1 MAADVLSDLLKTVR
15 LTGATYFEIVARDP
29 WAVASPKREQILPRI
44 LPDADH
50 LIAYH
55 VVTAGRCFATV
66 AGGKPIAL
74 EAGQVLV
81 ITSADTHTMS
91 SSPRLRANPPMPD
104 ILQVAAAAN
113 KPFCINVGDGPIS
126 TNLVCGYLAC
136 DAQPFNPLLD
146 SLPPVI
152 KAGNRASAG
161 AGWISQFISLAVA
174 ETAGKHAGSE
184 SVLTKLSE
192 LLFIDVVRRHLE
204 TLPPKQAGW
213 LSGLRDPLIGKVL
226 SLMHARPAHNWTI
239 DELAREAGTS
249 RSVLAE
255 RFANLIGIPPIHYLA
270 KWRMQIA
277 SELLRSG
284 KTSLARIAVDVGYE
298 SEASF
303 SRAFKKMVG
312 VSPSAWR
319 RQGATVGVE

>member
-15 LTGATYFEIVARDP
+15 LTGAAYFEIVARDP
-29 WAVASPKREQILPRI
+29 WAVASPTREQILPRI

-81 ITSADTHTMS
+81 ITSADSHTMS
-91 SSPRLRANPPMPD
+91 SGPGLRADPPMPD

-152 KAGNRASAG
+152 KVGDRASDG

-174 ETAGKHAGSE
+174 EATGKHAGSE

-192 LLFIDVVRRHLE
+192 LLFIEVVRRHLE
-204 TLPPKQAGW
+204 SLPPEHAGW
-213 LSGLRDPLIGKVL
+213 LAGLRDPLIGKVM
-226 SLMHARPAHNWTI
+226 SLMHARPAHDWTI
-239 DELAREAGTS
+239 VELAREAGTS

-270 KWRMQIA
+270 KWRMPIA

-284 KTSLARIAVDVGYE
+284 KTSLARIAVEVGYE

-319 RQGATVGVE
+319 RQGQPWE

>member
-1 MAADVLSDLLKTVR
+1 MAADALSDLLKTVR
-15 LTGATYFEIVARDP
+15 LTGAAYFEIVARDP
-29 WAVASPKREQILPRI
+29 WAVASPPRELILPTV
-44 LPDADH
+44 LPDGDH

-66 AGGKPIAL
+66 ADGKPIAL

-81 ITSADTHTMS
+81 ITNGDPHTMS
-91 SSPRLRANPPMPD
+91 SSPGLRANPPMPD
-104 ILQVAAAAN
+104 VLQVAAAAK
-113 KPFCINVGDGPIS
+113 KPYCINIGDGPAS

-152 KAGNRASAG
+152 KVGAPTHDR
-161 AGWISQFISLAVA
+161 AGWISQFIRFALAEAA
-174 ETAGKHAGSE
+174 EKHAGSE

-192 LLFIDVVRRHLE
+192 LLFIDVVRRYLDA
-204 TLPPKQAGW
+204 LPPEHGGW
-213 LSGLRDPLIGKVL
+213 LAGLRDPLIGKVM
-226 SLMHARPAHNWTI
+226 SLMHARPAHDWVI

-255 RFANLIGIPPIHYLA
+255 RFAKLLGIPPMHYLA

-284 KTSLARIAVDVGYE
+284 KANLATIAADVGYE

-303 SRAFKKMVG
+303 SRAFKKLIG

-319 RQGATVGVE
+319 RREQPGE

>member
-1 MAADVLSDLLKTVR
+1 MAADALSDLLGTVR
-15 LTGATYFEIVARDP
+15 LTGAAYFEIVARDP
-29 WAVASPKREQILPRI
+29 WAVASPPRELILPRI

-66 AGGKPIAL
+66 AGVKPIAL
-74 EAGQVLV
+74 EAGQAVV
-81 ITSADTHTMS
+81 ITSSDSHIMAS
-91 SSPRLRANPPMPD
+91 RPGLRTRPPMPD
-104 ILQVAAAAN
+104 VLKVAAAAS
-113 KPFCINVGDGPIS
+113 KPFCINIGDGPGT

-152 KAGNRASAG
+152 KAGDAAHDG
-161 AGWISQFISLAVA
+161 AGWISQFIRFAVA
-174 ETAGKHAGSE
+174 EAAGKHAGSD

-192 LLFIDVVRRHLE
+192 LLFIHVVRRYLE
-204 TLPPKQAGW
+204 DLPAERTGW
-213 LSGLRDPLIGKVL
+213 LAGLRDPLIGKVI
-226 SLMHARPAHNWTI
+226 SMMHARPAHDWTI

-255 RFANLIGIPPIHYLA
+255 RFAKLVGMPPMHYLA
-270 KWRMQIA
+270 KWRMQVA
-277 SELLRSG
+277 SERLRGG
-284 KTSLARIAVDVGYE
+284 KANLASIAADVGYE

-303 SRAFKKMVG
+303 SRAFKKAIG
-312 VSPSAWR
+312 VSPSVWR
-319 RQGATVGVE
+319 RRDRAAE